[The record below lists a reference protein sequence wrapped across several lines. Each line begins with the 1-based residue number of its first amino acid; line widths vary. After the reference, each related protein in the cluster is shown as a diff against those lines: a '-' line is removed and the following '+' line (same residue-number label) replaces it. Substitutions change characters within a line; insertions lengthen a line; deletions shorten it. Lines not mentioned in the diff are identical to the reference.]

1 MLAMSLDAGA
11 PPEAREMVVSAGAS
25 LLLYALGDSREVRAD
40 AGPEN
45 AAFPEEPT
53 RDSILTWCAG
63 LRASRPPATG
73 GVSVAIRPS
82 TKRPDTARETGPS
95 GSPGASEVRAV
106 VLVSCQE
113 FAGPGPWMS
122 QGEEQEFMQGVE
134 ATGRRVARLGAE
146 VVEPWRI

>member
-25 LLLYALGDSREVRAD
+25 LLLYAFGDGREVRAD

-45 AAFPEEPT
+45 APFPEEQT

-63 LRASRPPATG
+63 LRASRPPSTG
-73 GVSVAIRPS
+73 GASVEIRPS
-82 TKRPDTARETGPS
+82 TKRPDTAGETGPS
-95 GSPGASEVRAV
+95 GSSGASGVRAV
-106 VLVSCQE
+106 VLVSCHE

-122 QGEEQEFMQGVE
+122 QGEEQAYMQGVE
-134 ATGRRVARLGAE
+134 ARGRRVARLGAE
-146 VVEPWRI
+146 VAEPWRI